1 MKKWLLSKFIFIK
14 FKFQGGFTKSY
25 TESFVYRN
33 VIGNFLRFIS
43 FYLPRLDKMEKTIQK
58 ERYRLK
64 RKIGTAVVGLSVL
77 GFGLFGVNIG
87 DGGIVKAEHGDVPA
101 PKLENHGDYGGAPAY
116 DHGRPPAPK
125 LDSHGDSWAPA
136 FNIGDTP
143 APKLEAHG
151 ETAPKLDARGDT
163 GGAPAYNIGDTPSP
177 KLDSHGNTGGAPA
190 YNIGEG
196 GGAPKQ
202 EGHEHFPTPKLEAHG
217 ETI

>member
-101 PKLENHGDYGGAPAY
+101 PKL
-116 DHGRPPAPK
+116 
-125 LDSHGDSWAPA
+125 DSHGDSWAPA

>member
-1 MKKWLLSKFIFIK
+1 M
-14 FKFQGGFTKSY
+14 
-25 TESFVYRN
+25 
-33 VIGNFLRFIS
+33 
-43 FYLPRLDKMEKTIQK
+43 
-58 ERYRLK
+58 K

-87 DGGIVKAEHGDVPA
+87 DGSVVKAEHGDVPA
-101 PKLENHGDYGGAPAY
+101 PKLENHSDYGGAPAY

-125 LDSHGDSWAPA
+125 LVSHGDSWAPA

-143 APKLEAHG
+143 APRLEAHG
-151 ETAPKLDARGDT
+151 ETAPKLDARGD
-163 GGAPAYNIGDTPSP
+163 
-177 KLDSHGNTGGAPA
+177 TGGAPA